1 MVPERGN
8 LADRIVQ
15 MAELAR
21 VKLKDT
27 FSVNVDFDAKVMER
41 LHSISALYETVEYKS
56 PMNLSRGLRSA
67 SQSRNS
73 ALALNCGSH
82 AKLLFNFR

>member
-1 MVPERGN
+1 MIFMVPERGN

-27 FSVNVDFDAKVMER
+27 FSINVDFDAKVMER
-41 LHSISALYETVEYKS
+41 LHSISALYE
-56 PMNLSRGLRSA
+56 
-67 SQSRNS
+67 
-73 ALALNCGSH
+73 NCPVQVTDELISW
-82 AKLLFNFR
+82 AQEREPIT